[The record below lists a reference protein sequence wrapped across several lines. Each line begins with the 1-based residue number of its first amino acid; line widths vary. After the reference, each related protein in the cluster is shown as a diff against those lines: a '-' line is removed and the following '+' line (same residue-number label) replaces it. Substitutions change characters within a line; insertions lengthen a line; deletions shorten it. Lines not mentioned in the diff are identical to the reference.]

1 MYRKMFI
8 AGFTA
13 AALMSCSENSA
24 KAADDSAVTHASDH
38 SDKQVEVNNPTT
50 IQSSTDL
57 SDKQV
62 EVLVNDQT
70 VSLEDGIYAK
80 LETTMGDILID
91 FHEDLAPMTAANFIA
106 LAEGN
111 HPEADVKFQGKPY
124 FDGTIFHRVIPD
136 FMIQGGDP
144 QGTGQGG
151 PGYKFP
157 QEINAALKHDK
168 PGVVSMANAG
178 PGTNGSQFFI
188 THNATPHLDGAYN
201 VFAQVISGQDIVE
214 AIGGVKRM
222 GSDRP
227 VEKVILSKVEII
239 RVGKKA
245 KKWDAPSAFAEGKN
259 NVAKAKLA
267 AAQTIEDEIDD
278 AYPEATKT
286 ESGLRYII
294 ETVGDGPKP
303 SIGQV
308 VRVNYAGYLMD
319 GTLFDS
325 SIPEI
330 AKAGGTYD
338 PRREP
343 YEPLPMQY
351 GPMAQVIDG
360 WKEGIQ
366 LLNVG
371 GKAKL
376 IIPPYLAYGS
386 RGAGGIIPPDATIV
400 FDVEL
405 VRIEQ

>member
-1 MYRKMFI
+1 MKSLWVFNTTFAVFSAGYRLPLGFFKNQIDMLRSVLF
-8 AGFTA
+8 AGFA
-13 AALMSCSENSA
+13 AFTLASCGGN
-24 KAADDSAVTHASDH
+24 KVT
-38 SDKQVEVNNPTT
+38 
-50 IQSSTDL
+50 
-57 SDKQV
+57 
-62 EVLVNDQT
+62 VNDET
-70 VSLEDGIYAK
+70 ITLEDGIYAK
-80 LETTMGDILID
+80 LETSMGDILID
-91 FHEDLAPMTAANFIA
+91 FHEELVPMTAGNFIA

-111 HPEADVKFQGKPY
+111 HPEAEAKFQGKPY
-124 FDGTIFHRVIPD
+124 FDGTLFHRVIPD

-144 QGTGQGG
+144 DGTGAGG
-151 PGYKFP
+151 PGYQFP
-157 QEINAALKHDK
+157 QEIVETLKHDK
-168 PGVVSMANAG
+168 AGVVSMANAG

-188 THNATPHLDGAYN
+188 THNATPHLDGGYN
-201 VFAQVISGQDIVE
+201 VFAQVLGGQEIVT
-214 AIGGVKRM
+214 AIGGVERM

-227 VEKVILSKVEII
+227 VEKVVLNHVEII
-239 RVGKKA
+239 RVGGEA
-245 KKWDAPSAFAEGKN
+245 KKWDAGQAFLDGKQGAEDAKK
-259 NVAKAKLA
+259 AKAA
-267 AAQTIEDEIDD
+267 AIEAEIDA
-278 AYPEATKT
+278 AYPEATIT

-303 SIGQV
+303 EFGQM
-308 VRVNYAGYLMD
+308 VRVDYAGYLMD

-325 SIPEI
+325 SIKEV

-351 GPMAQVIDG
+351 GPMARVIDG

-376 IIPPYLAYGS
+376 IIPPYLGYGS
-386 RGAGGIIPPDATIV
+386 RGAGGVIPPNASLV